1 MGKEITETF
10 RERALEVFLLLQYD
24 ARIWQK
30 LKERKWASRM
40 NYSKKHLK
48 HIWYEYCFN
57 GADFKALGGLF
68 SHDRMALTQW
78 NHQRVSSL
86 YRKCRRKDKSDE
98 GK

>member
-1 MGKEITETF
+1 
-10 RERALEVFLLLQYD
+10 
-24 ARIWQK
+24 
-30 LKERKWASRM
+30 M

-48 HIWYEYCFN
+48 HIWYEYRFN

-78 NHQRVSSL
+78 NHQRVGSL

-98 GK
+98 RK